1 VAANCS
7 PYPKPKEMEA
17 GVTAIE
23 DKAGPVTVM
32 VVEAEMELA
41 VAEMV
46 AVPWPELVA
55 SPLLPATLLRMAT
68 VANDEFQLATVVRS
82 CVLPSV

>member
-1 VAANCS
+1 MAALLGV
-7 PYPKPKEMEA
+7 ME
-17 GVTAIE
+17 IE
-23 DKAGPVTVM
+23 TKAGPLTVM

-55 SPLLPATLLRMAT
+55 SPLLPATLLMMAT
-68 VANDEFQLATVVRS
+68 VANDEFQFATVVRS
-82 CVLPSV
+82 CVRPSV